1 MGIEEKVKQMA
12 KKKEILHC
20 SLGKDKGR
28 RGEISPLELSLLGR
42 RKRAQQWLN
51 VGKEGACAD
60 LSNLIPSHSG
70 REEH

>member
-28 RGEISPLELSLLGR
+28 RGEISPLELSVSLRKEEEGPAVAECRKGGSMR
-42 RKRAQQWLN
+42 RPKQ
-51 VGKEGACAD
+51 
-60 LSNLIPSHSG
+60 SNPKPF
-70 REEH
+70 R